1 MNPLPLNL
9 RSKNSH
15 ATVVCMHAE
24 ACLVDPVV
32 EPFVI
37 CNLSLQ
43 PTVIELQKMSD
54 CALI

>member
-1 MNPLPLNL
+1 MNPLNL
-9 RSKNSH
+9 RSKDSH

-37 CNLSLQ
+37 CNLSLH
-43 PTVIELQKMSD
+43 PTVIELQKMND